1 MSRSAEAVRR
11 IQSSCDAI
19 LAEADRLP
27 AELLHWHP
35 LPDVWSVMDILC
47 HIEEFIPYWTA
58 QTLGAVKHP
67 EREWGRNHADEAR
80 RAAVANTAA
89 RSLAEVTKN
98 IRAFAGQSAA
108 AIAALTDADLD
119 VEARSRNPR
128 WGMKPAGFIVEELL
142 VVHLEKHLGQIR
154 RSETQY
160 LKDHITT

>member
-1 MSRSAEAVRR
+1 
-11 IQSSCDAI
+11 
-19 LAEADRLP
+19 
-27 AELLHWHP
+27 
-35 LPDVWSVMDILC
+35 
-47 HIEEFIPYWTA
+47 
-58 QTLGAVKHP
+58 
-67 EREWGRNHADEAR
+67 
-80 RAAVANTAA
+80 VANTAA

-154 RSETQY
+154 RNETQY